1 MHVPLQLGD
10 LAVTPRTV
18 LFVSEF
24 LSIGL
29 GLVIAYIAFQGY
41 RRNDS
46 RPMLFIAVGFVLV
59 TGLPAVFAGAF
70 LAFAEVGELAAAAA
84 TQVSEIIGMLCIIY
98 ALRNGK

>member
-1 MHVPLQLGD
+1 MNVPLQLDD

-59 TGLPAVFAGAF
+59 
-70 LAFAEVGELAAAAA
+70 
-84 TQVSEIIGMLCIIY
+84 Q
-98 ALRNGK
+98 